1 MKGRLSLF
9 CGVFTV
15 TTLIGAS
22 VTTALPS
29 APDRSPAV
37 PYRLAP
43 AAEYGS
49 YGAVLSCAAP
59 VQLQDLLRT
68 ADAIH
73 RLLPALPRTRQSRQ
87 LCEVTLAKGLQRSP
101 NPLLHRVVEQPALL
115 HPAETSELEP
125 SPLDRLLPYLER
137 EGGIGIEKPGLR
149 KPVHDELEE
158 RTRIGIEAVNLFSFG
173 KENLDQLDELMEG
186 YRRSG
191 ERTASGVTML
201 STAYRGFFRE
211 SRQILSDE
219 QYHARQLAK
228 LDEWGAR
235 KPQSVTP
242 KMLRAIALREFAY
255 ATLNEKSFVHKARN
269 RKLFRERLKPLV
281 AYLRDIKPAV
291 ERQDA
296 YWYVLMLE
304 ARSAQDATT
313 SELFSLLD
321 EGSNAFPNEIDIYL
335 AAAEGIASVSNN
347 LFDDMESVAVLATF
361 RAKDH
366 GKSAYYARTY
376 WGILNLIAGVQN
388 LHNLKIDW
396 HRFAEGAREVIA
408 KYPVQWNIQ
417 HFAAFL
423 CFGGEAKVASELFKS
438 VKGRPIVHAW
448 GDIAVH
454 DRCREW
460 VNDPVNQYG
469 KNSVPLEQ

>member
-158 RTRIGIEAVNLFSFG
+158 RTRIGQSLQFWKGESGSTRRVDGRIPQVRRTNSERRDYAVDCLPRVF
-173 KENLDQLDELMEG
+173 
-186 YRRSG
+186 
-191 ERTASGVTML
+191 SGV
-201 STAYRGFFRE
+201 
-211 SRQILSDE
+211 
-219 QYHARQLAK
+219 
-228 LDEWGAR
+228 
-235 KPQSVTP
+235 
-242 KMLRAIALREFAY
+242 
-255 ATLNEKSFVHKARN
+255 AT
-269 RKLFRERLKPLV
+269 
-281 AYLRDIKPAV
+281 
-291 ERQDA
+291 
-296 YWYVLMLE
+296 
-304 ARSAQDATT
+304 
-313 SELFSLLD
+313 
-321 EGSNAFPNEIDIYL
+321 
-335 AAAEGIASVSNN
+335 
-347 LFDDMESVAVLATF
+347 
-361 RAKDH
+361 
-366 GKSAYYARTY
+366 
-376 WGILNLIAGVQN
+376 
-388 LHNLKIDW
+388 
-396 HRFAEGAREVIA
+396 
-408 KYPVQWNIQ
+408 NI
-417 HFAAFL
+417 
-423 CFGGEAKVASELFKS
+423 V
-438 VKGRPIVHAW
+438 R
-448 GDIAVH
+448 
-454 DRCREW
+454 
-460 VNDPVNQYG
+460 
-469 KNSVPLEQ
+469 